1 HGRSRQRGP
10 IKRAIGHAP
19 RVSESL
25 LRERPLFLALAL
37 VGTIL
42 GGLLVGY
49 EPVGGDPDRMYR
61 PLKSELA
68 RALEHGRLP
77 FWSDRFGVGLPLV
90 AESHVAAFYPPNL
103 VLYRAL
109 DLPAAYRLSMWLHY
123 LALAATYF
131 HARSREQAKE
141 QTVEDAEARK
151 RRADEP
157 VPVGL
162 GEGEESQDRPDH
174 QRSEPGPDNGYGE
187 AQKHDLQDR
196 RIVEPVGHGLTDLG
210 GGARRR

>member
-37 VGTIL
+37 VGMTL

-77 FWSDRFGVGLPLV
+77 FWSDKLGVGLSLV

-103 VLYRAL
+103 ALYRAL
-109 DLPAAYRLSMWLHY
+109 DVPTAYRLSMWLHHVA
-123 LALAATYF
+123 LAAATYF
-131 HARSREQAKE
+131 YARSLDAAPWGAAVSSLAFTFCGFQAIHSSHEPFYCLMPYLPLALGLAEQFIKS
-141 QTVEDAEARK
+141 
-151 RRADEP
+151 
-157 VPVGL
+157 G
-162 GEGEESQDRPDH
+162 RP
-174 QRSEPGPDNGYGE
+174 
-187 AQKHDLQDR
+187 A
-196 RIVEPVGHGLTDLG
+196 
-210 GGARRR
+210 